1 MGLASPPF
9 TREIPAGVAVGSTVS
24 FSFENANE
32 PESSH
37 LPLNYLFVQNFSGQ
51 RVKVDAGRVAVIVP
65 GNSAMVVDEPGIRG
79 YSVTNLDTANATTDS
94 IYVTVKREVS
104 EKHALVALA
113 LKIPLDRAMDGGY

>member
-9 TREIPAGVAVGSTVS
+9 TREIPAGVAAGSAVS

-37 LPLNYLFVQNFSGQ
+37 LPLNYLFVQNFSN
-51 RVKVDAGRVAVIVP
+51 RRIKVDAGRVAVIVP

-79 YSVTNLDTANATTDS
+79 YTVTNLDTTYATDDS

-113 LKIPLDRAMDGGY
+113 LNIPLDRAVDGGY

>member
-9 TREIPAGVAVGSTVS
+9 TREISAGVAPGSTVS
-24 FSFENANE
+24 FAFENANE

-37 LPLNYLFVQNFSGQ
+37 LPLNYLFVQNFSNQ
-51 RVKVDAGRVAVIVP
+51 RIRVDAGRVAVIVP

-79 YSVTNLDTANATTDS
+79 YTVTNLNTANATDDS

>member
-9 TREIPAGVAVGSTVS
+9 TREIPAGVAVGSAVS
-24 FSFENANE
+24 FAFENANE

-51 RVKVDAGRVAVIVP
+51 RVKVEAGRVAVIVP

-79 YSVTNLDTANATTDS
+79 YTVTNLDTANATTDS
-94 IYVTVKREVS
+94 IYVTAKREVS

>member
-9 TREIPAGVAVGSTVS
+9 TREIPAGLAVGSAVS

-51 RVKVDAGRVAVIVP
+51 RIRVDAGRVAVIVP
-65 GNSAMVVDEPGIRG
+65 GNSAMVVDEPGSRG
-79 YSVTNLDTANATTDS
+79 YTVTNLDTANATDDS
-94 IYVTVKREVS
+94 IYVTAKREVS

-113 LKIPLDRAMDGGY
+113 LNIPLDRAMDGGY